1 MNSQAIVGIVVGA
14 VLLGGCMKPQ
24 IEQTIKNN
32 ELLTVHSDANFWSPS
47 FTLPVR
53 SRCVLQEGITTVIKI
68 DGETHTCYGTF
79 VEVQHLPVGYQD
91 GMGSALGD
99 GVVTAGSAALIMHG
113 LRGMGDKDS
122 NNTTN
127 NNDTDSNGGVANGGS
142 SGSFATGGSS
152 SAGASSS
159 SKSFSRS
166 SSSAKGGS
174 VNMGKK
180 YRR

>member
-1 MNSQAIVGIVVGA
+1 MRNVLMGVLCVG
-14 VLLGGCMKPQ
+14 LLGGCMKPQ
-24 IEQTIKNN
+24 IEQVIKGD
-32 ELLTVHSDANFWSPS
+32 ELLTVHSDSNFWSPS

-53 SRCVLQEGITTVIKI
+53 SKCVKQEGVTTVIKI
-68 DGETHTCYGTF
+68 DDETHTCYGTF

-91 GMGSALGD
+91 GMGGALGD

-127 NNDTDSNGGVANGGS
+127 TNDTESNGGQTINSNANLNQ
-142 SGSFATGGSS
+142 
-152 SAGASSS
+152 ASSS
-159 SKSFSRS
+159 SKALSRSSS

-174 VNMGKK
+174 VSTPSKH
-180 YRR
+180 RRH

>member
-1 MNSQAIVGIVVGA
+1 MGKSIGLLLLVA
-14 VLLGGCMKPQ
+14 LSLGGCMKPM
-24 IEQTIKNN
+24 IEQTIQGD

-53 SRCVLQEGITTVIKI
+53 SKCVRQEGVTTVVDI
-68 DGETHTCYGTF
+68 DGNSHTCYGVY

-113 LRGMGDKDS
+113 LRGMGDEDS

-127 NNDTDSNGGVANGGS
+127 SNDTDSNGGQTINSNANLNQ
-142 SGSFATGGSS
+142 
-152 SAGASSS
+152 AGASSS
-159 SKSFSRS
+159 SKAFSKSSSRS
-166 SSSAKGGS
+166 RATGGS
-174 VNMGKK
+174 VNNGMPMGGMD
-180 YRR
+180 

>member
-1 MNSQAIVGIVVGA
+1 MKAGLLVAVCAIM
-14 VLLGGCMKPQ
+14 LGGCMKPT
-24 IEQTIKNN
+24 IEQTIKGD

-53 SRCVLQEGITTVIKI
+53 SKCVRQEGVTTVVDI
-68 DGETHTCYGTF
+68 DGNSHTCYGVY

-113 LRGMGDKDS
+113 LRGMGDEDS

-127 NNDTDSNGGVANGGS
+127 NSDTSSNGGQTINSNANLNQ
-142 SGSFATGGSS
+142 
-152 SAGASSS
+152 AGASSS
-159 SKSFSRS
+159 SKAFSNSNSRS
-166 SSSAKGGS
+166 SATGGTAINKG
-174 VNMGKK
+174 
-180 YRR
+180 YRRQGSGMER